1 MAVARAVLWLCL
13 LTFAASGFAFSI
25 FPRPMAAL
33 AEIDLPTDTARVDF
47 VATYGGF
54 ELGFA
59 AFLWVCV
66 RRDDRVRIGLL
77 ASGFALG
84 GFAAA
89 RLAGLLA
96 SGPVRPLQYVILAAE
111 AVGIVLAFWSARRI
125 ESVSA

>member
-1 MAVARAVLWLCL
+1 MALGRAVLWLCI
-13 LTFAASGFAFSI
+13 LTFAASGIAFSV
-25 FPRPMAAL
+25 FSRPMAAL
-33 AEIDLPTDTARVDF
+33 VEIDLPTDTARVDF

-59 AFLWVCV
+59 AFLCICA
-66 RRDDRVRIGLL
+66 RRDDRVRLGLL
-77 ASGFALG
+77 ASGFALV

-96 SGPVRPLQYVILAAE
+96 SGPVRPIHYVILAAE
-111 AVGIVLAFWSARRI
+111 VVGIVLAFWAARRL